1 MMKGALYDQLR
12 HRLSVYGCQYHRGY
26 RGANTVFLEGKM
38 KIKASNKSSGLIF
51 EDGKEIH
58 FWLPKMDKSDS
69 PPPNSA
75 WIVLCLVKLLGKYD
89 QRLNDLIYEKRD
101 EIIKE
106 TTKLTL
112 VKGGGVNEHTA
123 QA

>member
-1 MMKGALYDQLR
+1 
-12 HRLSVYGCQYHRGY
+12 
-26 RGANTVFLEGKM
+26 M
-38 KIKASNKSSGLIF
+38 KIKVSNKSSGLIL

-75 WIVLCLVKLLGKYD
+75 WFVLCLVQLLGKYD
-89 QRLNDLIYEKRD
+89 QRLNDLIDEKRD
-101 EIIKE
+101 EMIKE

-112 VKGGGVNEHTA
+112 VKGGGRNDRQKHQCSSNRSTKVSQKDSRVQRGLRTHA
-123 QA
+123 S

>member
-1 MMKGALYDQLR
+1 M
-12 HRLSVYGCQYHRGY
+12 
-26 RGANTVFLEGKM
+26 EGKM
-38 KIKASNKSSGLIF
+38 KIKVSNKSSGLIL

-75 WIVLCLVKLLGKYD
+75 WFVLCLVQLLGKYD
-89 QRLNDLIYEKRD
+89 QRLNDLIDEKRD
-101 EIIKE
+101 EMIKE

-112 VKGGGVNEHTA
+112 VKGGGVNEHPT
-123 QA
+123 QTQTLIPCR

>member
-1 MMKGALYDQLR
+1 M
-12 HRLSVYGCQYHRGY
+12 
-26 RGANTVFLEGKM
+26 EGKM
-38 KIKASNKSSGLIF
+38 KIKVSNKSSGLIL

-89 QRLNDLIYEKRD
+89 QRFNDLIYEKRD
-101 EIIKE
+101 EMIKE

-112 VKGGGVNEHTA
+112 VKGGGVNEHTT
-123 QA
+123 

>member
-1 MMKGALYDQLR
+1 M
-12 HRLSVYGCQYHRGY
+12 
-26 RGANTVFLEGKM
+26 EGKM
-38 KIKASNKSSGLIF
+38 KIKVSNKSSGLIL

-75 WIVLCLVKLLGKYD
+75 WFVLCLVQLLGKYD
-89 QRLNDLIYEKRD
+89 QRLNDLIDEKRD
-101 EIIKE
+101 EMIKE

-112 VKGGGVNEHTA
+112 VKGGGVNEHTT
-123 QA
+123 